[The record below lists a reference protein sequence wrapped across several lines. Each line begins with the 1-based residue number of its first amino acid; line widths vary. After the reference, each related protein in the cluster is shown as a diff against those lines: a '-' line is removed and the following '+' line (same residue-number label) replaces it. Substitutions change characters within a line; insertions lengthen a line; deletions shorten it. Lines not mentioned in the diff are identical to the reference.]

1 MIGTFSVY
9 HKFLIIVWI
18 IRQFFIMFCFTL
30 TMESVSV
37 NQNMKNPP
45 LRVGVI
51 TPPDEFYKPVL
62 YSDRVAGAMFNKI
75 DHDIYYSAQNAKKL
89 NEKKTPTSVYVALGL
104 TALAVSFPFVKK
116 YFK

>member
-1 MIGTFSVY
+1 
-9 HKFLIIVWI
+9 
-18 IRQFFIMFCFTL
+18 MFCFTL

-45 LRVGVI
+45 VKIGVI

-62 YSDRVAGAMFNKI
+62 YSDRTAGAMFNKL

-89 NEKKTPTSVYVALGL
+89 NEKKTPLSVYVALGSAL
-104 TALAVSFPFVKK
+104 LAVSFPFVRK
-116 YFK
+116 YVK